1 MQPTNYAYDVIGNL
15 TTVTQG
21 SQTRTFTY
29 DSLARLRQA
38 TNPES
43 GTVNYQYDDNGNL
56 LVKTDARTV
65 STHFEY
71 DALNRLTRRWYNGS
85 NAVSSTTHNS
95 PALPAGVGA
104 TDEARFKYDAAL
116 TTTGAPIY
124 TIGSAKGRLV
134 AQTYGTGTN
143 GDYYAYDALGRV
155 TLKIQQTGSV
165 KYQMSASYNLAG
177 AISVLTYPSGHSVT
191 NTFDQAGRLAALSG
205 SLGDGATRTYAT
217 GILYAPTGG
226 LVKEQF
232 GTTTPVYNKLAYNSR
247 GQLAE
252 IRTSTSYTGPTDV
265 DWNRGAIINSYSEQ
279 CTGICAGS
287 SMTDNNGNLR
297 KQEVYIPNDDQ
308 LSSHT
313 MRRQQY
319 DYDSLNRLNWVREVL
334 NGAEQ
339 WRQWFKYDR
348 WGNRT
353 IDTTIEN
360 GQSRT
365 YGIGINSK
373 AFTVNTSNNR
383 LGVPG
388 GQSGVMAY
396 DAAGNLTNDTYTGA
410 GNRTYD
416 AENKITSAWGGNNQA
431 QTYKYDASGQRIRRT
446 VDSVETWQV
455 YGLGGELLAE
465 YAANAAAGS
474 PQKEYGYRNGQ
485 LLITAEA
492 PSVTNVASAANGAV
506 ASASSTISPF
516 VASNAINGDHVGS
529 ASCWADDTSFG
540 YPDWIQ
546 VEFAGSKTISEI
558 DVFGLQQN
566 HSNPVEPTA
575 TMTSSY
581 ALTNFEVQYW
591 TGSAWAT
598 VPGGSITGND
608 KVWRKFT
615 FAPLITSKI
624 RVHVTNV
631 AGDNR
636 SQVVEIEAYGSANLA
651 SAANGAVATASSTI
665 SPFVASNAINGD
677 HVGNASCWAD
687 DTSFGYPDW
696 IQVEF
701 AGSKTI
707 SEIDVFGLQQNHSN
721 PVEPTATM
729 TSSYALTNFEV
740 QYWTG
745 SAWAT
750 VPGAD
755 VTGNDKVWRKFTFAP
770 LSTSKI
776 RVYVTSVVGDNRSQ
790 VVEIEAYTGST
801 SATINWLVTDHLGT
815 PRMLIDQTGN
825 LANVKRHDYL
835 PFGEEL
841 LAPSGGRTTAQGYAS
856 GDGVRQQFTAK
867 ERDNETGLDYFNARY
882 YASALGRFTSP
893 DPLTASAVSANP
905 QTFNRY
911 SYVTNSPLNIIDP
924 TGMFGIPLSDDS
936 TEQQQQPSTP
946 QPAQPLPKAPA
957 QDPQVPSEVTA
968 KADDP
973 KPYGNLPLG
982 PNYYFSGMGSL
993 IEFTVKDQN
1002 GDPMSNV
1009 TVTEA
1014 VTPATTV
1021 QNSSPVTR
1029 DDGKIVDL
1037 VGRGSF
1043 GPQLTN
1049 EQARAV
1055 ARDVRN
1061 TGNHIVQ
1068 DHVMVIVSSSG
1079 RAAVATHQ
1087 RIFSNVDA
1095 NGNLR
1100 PVVSINNYSTNYT
1113 IKLTEIKLTPIQ
1125 PLICPRVVR

>member
-1 MQPTNYAYDVIGNL
+1 MTRKEIDHDGVTDVWTYDINEVAGCGGVVTAPDGSVTTEACYPHDPAWARFFGYASDKGGLAYRSSRSNKEIVERHWISLPFSGANTDVTGASGIATFNPVVDVEYLTLLDDSPQHNPIKMSARKFQYDFNGNLTQQIDYDWFDPSLVSRDAAGVPTAVPASATVLRTTDHSHYNQAATASSANVYAKRALSTVTHLILNAPRETTLGPGIVRFSYDGQAFDVAPTVGNLTTKKVWDNVGSKWITTSSTYDVYGNVVSTTDGRGNITQYFFDDSTHALPTRVVVDPENETGTQTTTTVYDYATGQVTSVTDPNNATSTISYTNQLLDAVDPFGRPGVTISPEVNAGGTNQHRRVTTTYEDHLRRVIVASDLNAEDDKLSKTRTTFDMLGRPVLMEQTEDGTNYTLYSQQAYAQAGRISFASSVMRTGGASNTDSWTRVTNDSLGRAIEVATFGGATQPPNSGTTSTATGTVTTVYDANFTTVTDQAGKLRRSLVDALSRLIRVDEPDSANSLGSTSAPVQPTNYAYDVIGNL

-365 YGIGINSK
+365 YGTGINSK

-598 VPGGSITGND
+598 VPGG
-608 KVWRKFT
+608 KY
-615 FAPLITSKI
+615 
-624 RVHVTNV
+624 H
-631 AGDNR
+631 
-636 SQVVEIEAYGSANLA
+636 
-651 SAANGAVATASSTI
+651 
-665 SPFVASNAINGD
+665 
-677 HVGNASCWAD
+677 
-687 DTSFGYPDW
+687 
-696 IQVEF
+696 
-701 AGSKTI
+701 
-707 SEIDVFGLQQNHSN
+707 
-721 PVEPTATM
+721 
-729 TSSYALTNFEV
+729 
-740 QYWTG
+740 
-745 SAWAT
+745 
-750 VPGAD
+750 
-755 VTGNDKVWRKFTFAP
+755 
-770 LSTSKI
+770 
-776 RVYVTSVVGDNRSQ
+776 
-790 VVEIEAYTGST
+790 
-801 SATINWLVTDHLGT
+801 
-815 PRMLIDQTGN
+815 
-825 LANVKRHDYL
+825 
-835 PFGEEL
+835 
-841 LAPSGGRTTAQGYAS
+841 
-856 GDGVRQQFTAK
+856 RQ
-867 ERDNETGLDYFNARY
+867 
-882 YASALGRFTSP
+882 
-893 DPLTASAVSANP
+893 
-905 QTFNRY
+905 
-911 SYVTNSPLNIIDP
+911 
-924 TGMFGIPLSDDS
+924 
-936 TEQQQQPSTP
+936 
-946 QPAQPLPKAPA
+946 
-957 QDPQVPSEVTA
+957 
-968 KADDP
+968 
-973 KPYGNLPLG
+973 
-982 PNYYFSGMGSL
+982 
-993 IEFTVKDQN
+993 
-1002 GDPMSNV
+1002 
-1009 TVTEA
+1009 
-1014 VTPATTV
+1014 
-1021 QNSSPVTR
+1021 
-1029 DDGKIVDL
+1029 
-1037 VGRGSF
+1037 
-1043 GPQLTN
+1043 
-1049 EQARAV
+1049 
-1055 ARDVRN
+1055 
-1061 TGNHIVQ
+1061 
-1068 DHVMVIVSSSG
+1068 
-1079 RAAVATHQ
+1079 
-1087 RIFSNVDA
+1087 
-1095 NGNLR
+1095 
-1100 PVVSINNYSTNYT
+1100 
-1113 IKLTEIKLTPIQ
+1113 
-1125 PLICPRVVR
+1125 